1 MWRLVRNKFKG
12 YFKKYGV
19 SILFSLPFLTLFF
32 CFTVIPILMAVFLS
46 FTKYDV
52 LQSPVFVGIKNY
64 LMLFLEDDVF
74 LKAFKNTVL
83 FACIYA
89 PLSLIGCLL
98 IAWIINDYSPGMRAV
113 LTFVFYAPSLSGGM
127 IAIWQI
133 IFSGDSYGVFNSILK
148 TLGIISEPQ
157 QWLNNSK
164 YMFTILLVVSLWSC
178 LGTGFLAFVA
188 AFRGID
194 VSLYEAAAM
203 DGMKNRVQELW
214 YITLPSLKP
223 QLMFTA
229 LTSITGAFGVGAV
242 SSSLFGNPSTNYA
255 AHTMMLHMTD
265 YSGERMDQGVAC
277 VIAVIL
283 FVLMAVSNSL
293 FRKFVNRIGR

>member
-1 MWRLVRNKFKG
+1 
-12 YFKKYGV
+12 
-19 SILFSLPFLTLFF
+19 
-32 CFTVIPILMAVFLS
+32 
-46 FTKYDV
+46 
-52 LQSPVFVGIKNY
+52 
-64 LMLFLEDDVF
+64 MLFLEDDVF

-98 IAWIINDYSPGMRAV
+98 FAWIINDYSPGMRAV